1 MSENTSAAS
10 AVTAALPQPTE
21 QPTVDLWPTAGRA
34 LGLGRSATYDAAGR
48 GEIPGLLRIG
58 AKYRVAT
65 ATLRRTLGLDHGA
78 AA

>member
-1 MSENTSAAS
+1 M
-10 AVTAALPQPTE
+10 AVMTKQPFATPTALPQPTE

-58 AKYRVAT
+58 HSYRVAT
-65 ATLRRTLGLDHGA
+65 ATLRRTLGLDHGDA
-78 AA
+78 A